1 MNANF
6 EELATTEA
14 ERLKSLL
21 LDCGVSENYISLLDT
36 IIVNTAYMKAK
47 LEDARAAIKTS
58 NVVIPYDN
66 GGGQTGLRENPL
78 FKGYEALFK
87 SYMSGMKQ
95 ILDSLPPSAEAVV
108 KEETEKPQT
117 ILELVKAKKKA

>member
-1 MNANF
+1 MREF

-14 ERLKSLL
+14 ERLRSLL
-21 LDCGVSENYISLLDT
+21 FDCGVSENYIALLET
-36 IIVNTAYMKAK
+36 IIENTAYMKVK
-47 LEDARAAIKTS
+47 LDDAREKINNS
-58 NVVIPYDN
+58 SVVIPYDN
-66 GGGQTGLRENPL
+66 GGGQTGIRENPL

-87 SYMSGMKQ
+87 SYMSGMCK
-95 ILDSLPPSAEAVV
+95 ILDALPQSAETVK